1 MRFLSLTACLA
12 VSSAAFAIDPTTFA
26 SAGTV
31 QPADANATFLAAV
44 NYFNTDPVA
53 RYYQSANAA
62 EGTTYSRAGNLFG
75 NPSGITLNEGSAL
88 RVWFVSQNAG
98 YRNGFGL
105 TTDNDGVPGPSQT
118 QLVFNNSHALT
129 SGQYVDINGGGA
141 VNGGIS
147 FFALTNINGSGNN
160 AANQWFD
167 ANGPANADCQSHI
180 NLGSVPFVSAGSL
193 WYALAI
199 DDQFAGQHTDRDWN
213 DLRLLLEVRPVT
225 APEPGTI
232 ALFMGFLAVAAWMWR
247 RQQLVAA

>member
-1 MRFLSLTACLA
+1 MRLLSLTACLA
-12 VSSAAFAIDPTTFA
+12 VSSAAFAIDPVSSFT
-26 SAGTV
+26 SAGPV
-31 QPADANATFLAAV
+31 QAADANATFLAAV
-44 NYFNTDPVA
+44 NYFDTNPVA
-53 RYYQSANAA
+53 GYYSPSGAA
-62 EGTTYSRAGNLFG
+62 EGDTTATAGMLFG
-75 NPSGITLNEGSAL
+75 NPSGLTLNAGSGL

-129 SGQYVDINGGGA
+129 QGQYVDINGGGT

-147 FFALTNINGSGNN
+147 FFALTNISGDS
-160 AANQWFD
+160 AQNQWFD
-167 ANGPANADCQSHI
+167 TNGPANADGQSHI

-199 DDQFAGQHTDRDWN
+199 DDQFKGPGTDRDWN
-213 DLRLLLEVRPVT
+213 DLRLLLEVRPVA

-232 ALFMGFLAVAAWMWR
+232 ALFLGFLGVAAWMWR